1 MKQLSIS
8 IVILAV
14 IFSISCSSKSNKQVQ
29 KDQGSKIEF
38 IKKPSDK
45 RIDVMIDGKL
55 FTSYCWPDN
64 VFKPI
69 LYPVFTSAGTEITRG
84 FPIKPKTGER
94 ADHPHQIGMWLTSM
108 VMLTVMISGVTVLKV
123 WENRMIMAE

>member
-1 MKQLSIS
+1 MKPLSIS

-14 IFSISCSSKSNKQVQ
+14 IFSISCSSNSRKQVQ
-29 KDQGSKIEF
+29 KDQGLNIEF
-38 IKKPSDK
+38 IDK
-45 RIDVMIDGKL
+45 TSESRIDVMIDGKL

-94 ADHPHQIGMWLTSM
+94 ADHAHQIGMWLTDGNVDGYDFWGNGS
-108 VMLTVMISGVTVLKV
+108 K
-123 WENRMIMAE
+123 